1 MTLLSSVLPV
11 ALLVWSVRPAVP
23 LPIEERLALQSN
35 GDLAKERKDFLLKIL
50 SGLSDFNGLGKE
62 LSGGD
67 REPLKL
73 SQLGERSLYS
83 QPVTRERTP
92 CKNFFWKTFSSC

>member
-1 MTLLSSVLPV
+1 MQIRRETAKLICQCNTVLF
-11 ALLVWSVRPAVP
+11 
-23 LPIEERLALQSN
+23 Q
-35 GDLAKERKDFLLKIL
+35 DLAKERKDFLLKIL